1 MAELSVHYD
10 DNASTA
16 MEYMGNASVVSTP
29 PPTASPT
36 IENLDAAEETHQF
49 DADAALL
56 LNITLIC
63 CTLLVS
69 DSVCNYS
76 IIRELQKI
84 LKTVAIFI

>member
-1 MAELSVHYD
+1 MYNDE
-10 DNASTA
+10 NASTTV
-16 MEYMGNASVVSTP
+16 EYIANASSVFTP

-49 DADAALL
+49 DADAAFL

-69 DSVCNYS
+69 DFVCNY
-76 IIRELQKI
+76 IIISELES
-84 LKTVAIFI
+84 T